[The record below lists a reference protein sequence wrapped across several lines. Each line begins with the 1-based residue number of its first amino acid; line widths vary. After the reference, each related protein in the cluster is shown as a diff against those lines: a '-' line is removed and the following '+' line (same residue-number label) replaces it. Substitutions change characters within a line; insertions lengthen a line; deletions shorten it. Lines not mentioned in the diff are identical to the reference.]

1 MCSKGP
7 QNQSTTAHA
16 LAMDSKILTANRMH
30 RRFCQCQVGKV
41 LGKFRPKFLVSL
53 LSKNIY
59 EELIEHI
66 IYLPFNWI
74 YAFSV
79 KIFIY
84 HDKNVNLRSALL
96 DDKLYV

>member
-41 LGKFRPKFLVSL
+41 LEKFRPKFLVSP
-53 LSKNIY
+53 LSENIFN
-59 EELIEHI
+59 ELIEFI
-66 IYLPFNWI
+66 NLSAIQLNLCLFSQNIYL
-74 YAFSV
+74 S
-79 KIFIY
+79 
-84 HDKNVNLRSALL
+84 
-96 DDKLYV
+96 